1 LSVSEPPIQEEQERD
16 LGDQYAPYVIS
27 PVLLKAYE
35 GDESRPTIIDV
46 SLDFPG
52 GPEAAR
58 ARVRDLVEE
67 VGGEVTPIESRQHVF
82 ARLTLSQLQALIA
95 ADAPITARSPIPAA
109 VEAVLKDYPGR
120 AIYKVWADN
129 PLQAHLDRSVKI
141 VKADACIRA
150 FGSEGGGI
158 VWAVIDSGVEA
169 SHPHFVT
176 HANLRFDGDNAPAA
190 IGSAPIDPNP
200 HKDFTGEGDPL
211 LDNFGHGTH
220 VAGIIAGITPTPA
233 AGVAPLHP
241 GAVRLVKRRDT
252 NDSVRLIAEALPSPL
267 SGVAPRCKLVS
278 LKVLDANGAGGE
290 SALLAALDYVDTL
303 NSDGERLRIH
313 GVNISIGFNFD
324 AEWFAAGQS
333 PVCVAVNRLVR
344 HNVLVVVSAGNEGS
358 VLLRPEGAASLKR
371 IGLSQ
376 SIADPGNAELA
387 ITVGSTHPE
396 SPHTFGVSYF
406 SSRGPTADG
415 RAKPDLVAPGERIV
429 SCASAGTVQSASQ
442 DPALDTEFE
451 PAEGCA
457 YYREESGTSM
467 AAPHV
472 SGAAAAFLSI
482 HREFI
487 GQPEKVKAAFVENA
501 TDLGRKRE
509 FQGSGLLDL
518 LRAIQA
524 V

>member
-1 LSVSEPPIQEEQERD
+1 MPELEAPPATAVAPSE
-16 LGDQYAPYVIS
+16 LGEQYAPYVIS
-27 PVLLKAYE
+27 PVLLASYAAEE
-35 GDESRPTIIDV
+35 GGPKPAIIDV
-46 SLDFPG
+46 NLDFPG
-52 GPEAAR
+52 GAEAAR
-58 ARVRDLVEE
+58 FWVREFVVS
-67 VGGEVTPIESRQHVF
+67 VGGEVLGIESRQHVF
-82 ARLTLSQLQALIA
+82 ARLTLEQLQALVA
-95 ADAPITARSPIPAA
+95 ADAPPAGAA
-109 VEAVLKDYPGR
+109 VSDAPHR
-120 AIYKVWADN
+120 AIYKVWPDN
-129 PLQAHLDRSVKI
+129 PLEAHLDRSIKI

-150 FGSEGGGI
+150 FGSEGDGI

-169 SHPHFVT
+169 AHPHFET
-176 HANLRFDGDNAPAA
+176 YANLKFDADSPPAA
-190 IGSAPIDPNP
+190 VGAAPIDPNP
-200 HKDFTGEGDPL
+200 HRDFTGEGDPL
-211 LDNFGHGTH
+211 SDRFGHGTH
-220 VAGIIAGITPTPA
+220 VAGIIAGVTPA
-233 AGVAPLHP
+233 PETGVAGGP
-241 GAVRLVKRRDT
+241 GAVRLVKRRDA
-252 NDSVRLIAEALPSPL
+252 NNSVRLLVEDLPRPL
-267 SGVAPRCKLVS
+267 KGMAPKCNLVS
-278 LKVLDANGAGGE
+278 LKVLDALGAGGE
-290 SALLAALDYVDTL
+290 SALLAALDYVDSV
-303 NSDGERLRIH
+303 NSDGDRLRIH

-358 VLLRPEGAASLKR
+358 VLLQPEGAKSLKR
-371 IGLSQ
+371 IGLDQ

-415 RAKPDLVAPGERIV
+415 RCKPDLVAPGERIV
-429 SCASAGTVQSASQ
+429 SCASTATVQSAAA
-442 DPALDTEFE
+442 DPALDTDFA
-451 PAEGCA
+451 PVEGAA

-487 GQPEKVKAAFVENA
+487 GQPDKVKAALVDNA